1 MIFIRL
7 FFILCLIGILIAKY
21 GTPELGLS
29 ALLISYYVLGA
40 SFYAV
45 NIPVRSAFVKE
56 LFGNEAYARVNSFLE
71 IENQVAAVV
80 TGLAAILVLD
90 RFGLDSLVL
99 ANIACLVLAALS
111 TAAIE
116 PWCKLGVDA

>member
-21 GTPELGLS
+21 VTPELGLS

-56 LFGNEAYARVNSFLE
+56 LFGNEAYARVNSILE

-90 RFGLDSLVL
+90 RFGLDRPSVGEY
-99 ANIACLVLAALS
+99 CM
-111 TAAIE
+111 
-116 PWCKLGVDA
+116 LGSGGTVHGGDRTMV